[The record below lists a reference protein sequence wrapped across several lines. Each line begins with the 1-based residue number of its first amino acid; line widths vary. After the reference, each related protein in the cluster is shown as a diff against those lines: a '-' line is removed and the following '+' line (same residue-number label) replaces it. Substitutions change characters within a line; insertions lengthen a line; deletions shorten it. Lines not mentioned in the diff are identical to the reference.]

1 MKPAFTKHKNNNN
14 GNYASIPRW
23 MVKWYRYNGG
33 LWKCRNVDLYFTLN
47 LQFKYAFDIKIPIH
61 VRNLAGWG
69 LHSNMNLNSIL
80 LTV

>member
-33 LWKCRNVDLYFTLN
+33 LRKCRKVDLYFTLN
-47 LQFKYAFDIKIPIH
+47 LQFKDVKQ
-61 VRNLAGWG
+61 N
-69 LHSNMNLNSIL
+69 
-80 LTV
+80 